1 MPDQWLRGDA
11 EAKITRLLA
20 LVESGAMEPDDP
32 ALKERLVGL
41 RLQKTELDRE
51 IIRLQESL
59 HSGELTL
66 TSEKLATLS
75 VEMRKRLAEGPQEL
89 RQAYMRLILSTVTVG
104 QHNVRLEGSPAVLE
118 DLARKGASKSLPEV
132 LSFAQGWRPQGDSN
146 PCYRRERAVS

>member
-1 MPDQWLRGDA
+1 LPDQWLRGDA

-75 VEMRKRLAEGPQEL
+75 VEMRKRLAEGH
-89 RQAYMRLILSTVTVG
+89 RNSG
-104 QHNVRLEGSPAVLE
+104 
-118 DLARKGASKSLPEV
+118 
-132 LSFAQGWRPQGDSN
+132 RPI
-146 PCYRRERAVS
+146 CA